1 MILSQKIASLALCGG
16 GLEFKIAR
24 YLAAINGEVDPECMG
39 FAMLMMAFLAGK
51 EIAKAGSL
59 AKWIVIDSK
68 LHPLTRDSPVMSN
81 MVLGGQP
88 DPTTKWQDTGFD
100 EHILALQRG
109 AYKRA
114 TVLVHSRRNVIEK
127 VADELCSNP
136 DESVSGERIMEL
148 LRTMPELLEDGAHE
162 HLEDES
168 IVSDTVLDDLIND
181 NRLRGLAEVIM
192 GKVSDW
198 DLLPSDE
205 LKTKAQKTKE
215 QLLDQAEQE
224 RLQSIARFCMSDSLE
239 TFPDIKPAAKDKG
252 PGLEEW
258 MPPPAQV
265 INL

>member
-1 MILSQKIASLALCGG
+1 MITPLT
-16 GLEFKIAR
+16 
-24 YLAAINGEVDPECMG
+24 
-39 FAMLMMAFLAGK
+39 GK

-88 DPTTKWQDTGFD
+88 DPTTKWQDTAFD
-100 EHILALQRG
+100 EYILALQRG

-114 TVLVHSRRNVIEK
+114 MVLVHSRRNVIEK

-136 DESVSGERIMEL
+136 DESVSGDRIMEL
-148 LRTMPELLEDGAHE
+148 LKTMPKLLEDGAHE

-168 IVSDTVLDDLIND
+168 RVSGTVLDDLIND
-181 NRLRGLAEVIM
+181 GKLRGLAEVVM

-205 LKTKAQKTKE
+205 LKTKAQRTKE
-215 QLLDQAEQE
+215 QLLDQAEQD
-224 RLQSIARFCMSDSLE
+224 RLQSIAQFCMDDSLE
-239 TFPDIKPAAKDKG
+239 TFPNIKPAAKDKG

-258 MPPPAQV
+258 MPPPATV